1 MQAITVGNFVRVGRE
16 CHKVTAT
23 TEAGGFYTCKVQ
35 PPRKLRVPIFAGKP
49 VPFGRR
55 ADVLSQLPD
64 GVDRMALAWV
74 EANPRDMFG
83 GDFLYLFA
91 CPLALEI
98 ARETPTGQ
106 RKYAPAVRLS

>member
-1 MQAITVGNFVRVGRE
+1 MQTLTVGSFVRVGRE

-23 TEAGGFYTCKVQ
+23 TESGGFYTCKVQ

-49 VPFGRR
+49 VPLGRC

-64 GVDRMALAWV
+64 ELDRKALAWV
-74 EANPRDMFG
+74 EANPRDPFG
-83 GDFLYLFA
+83 GYFLYLFA

-98 ARETPTGQ
+98 ARETPAGQ
-106 RKYAPAVRLS
+106 RKYVPAVRQS